1 MQLDKGDQLKEGYTL
16 SVRIAREAGLSVLIP
31 RSCSDRVYVEAG
43 GAANAVNINLGKGHM
58 DAFGNQSREPID
70 RRRLIIS
77 TPSSLLVLVLCLF
90 LPAGT
95 WAWTRGWLFLGVLL
109 VSSIPLSLYL
119 LRVNPDVIAGRVN
132 RHERP
137 RRWDLLLGLLV
148 ALPAMLAI
156 PIVSALDDGRY
167 HWSRLPWWGCALGY
181 ALLLVGFAGLT
192 WAQAVNKFFEPSVRI
207 QTDRG
212 HHVIDTGPYA
222 IIRHPGY
229 AFGFAFFLGIPL
241 ALGSLWGLI
250 PALIMSGFVV
260 VRTILEDR
268 TLQNELPG
276 YKQYAERVRYRLIP
290 GVW

>member
-1 MQLDKGDQLKEGYTL
+1 MLPVPGPAVGT
-16 SVRIAREAGLSVLIP
+16 VLN
-31 RSCSDRVYVEAG
+31 RHSSSDRVYAEAG
-43 GAANAVNINLGKGHM
+43 SAANALRINLGYGLM
-58 DAFGNQSREPID
+58 EANGNQSREPID

-77 TPSSLLVLVLCLF
+77 TTSSLLILVLCLF

-95 WAWTRGWLFLGVLL
+95 WVWSRGWLFLGVMLAT
-109 VSSIPLSLYL
+109 SIPLTLHL
-119 LRVNPDVIAGRVN
+119 LKVNPDVIAGRVN

-156 PIVSALDDGRY
+156 PIVAALDDGRY
-167 HWSRLPWWGCALGY
+167 HWSRLPWWGCVVGY
-181 ALLLVGFAGLT
+181 VLLLIGITGLT
-192 WAQAVNKFFEPSVRI
+192 WAQGVNKFFEPFVRI
-207 QTDRG
+207 QTDRN

-229 AFGFAFFLGIPL
+229 AFGFGFFLGIPL

-250 PALIMSGFVV
+250 PAMLMSVFVV
-260 VRTILEDR
+260 VRTVLEDR

>member
-1 MQLDKGDQLKEGYTL
+1 MATHSDQ
-16 SVRIAREAGLSVLIP
+16 P
-31 RSCSDRVYVEAG
+31 R
-43 GAANAVNINLGKGHM
+43 
-58 DAFGNQSREPID
+58 QPEPID

-77 TPSSLLVLVLCLF
+77 TTSSLLILVLCMF

-95 WAWTRGWLFLGVLL
+95 WAWSRGWLFLVVMIVVSIL
-109 VSSIPLSLYL
+109 VTLYL

-137 RRWDLLLGLLV
+137 RPWDLLLALLV
-148 ALPAMLAI
+148 ALPSMLAI
-156 PIVSALDDGRY
+156 PIVAALDDGRNR
-167 HWSRLPWWGCALGY
+167 WSHLPWSGCALGY
-181 ALLLVGFAGLT
+181 ALLLAGMAGLT

-212 HHVIDTGPYA
+212 HRVIDTGPYA

-229 AFGFAFFLGIPL
+229 LFGLAFFLGIPL

-250 PALIMSGFVV
+250 PAMMMNALLVL
-260 VRTILEDR
+260 RTVLEDR
-268 TLQNELPG
+268 TLQAELPG
-276 YKQYAERVRYRLIP
+276 YREYAQRVRYRLFP